1 MLCFVNRILKYLKK
15 LVPRRVKRIAAPY
28 IRPAI
33 EGPRALPDFII
44 VGAQKGGTTSLYKY
58 LEQHPQV
65 LKASR
70 KEVHFFDENVDRG
83 VRWYRSHFPSRRELE
98 QRADKLGK
106 SVITGEASPY
116 YIFHP
121 HAVRRLAALLP
132 DTKLIVLLRDPVARA
147 FSHYQHQL
155 RMARERLSFKAA
167 IKQEADRLRGERD
180 RMLEDENY
188 NSYTYRHFSYLARGV
203 YADQLEK
210 LYRYVSRDQVLV
222 LRSESLFDHTQ
233 ALFDTTTS
241 FLGLDRVTLHEA
253 KTFNTG
259 RYSPDIPDAGALR
272 ALYMP
277 HNRRLYEVLG
287 INSWWE

>member
-1 MLCFVNRILKYLKK
+1 MKPIVKYLKK
-15 LVPRRVKRIAAPY
+15 VVPRRIKRVAAPY
-28 IRPAI
+28 IRPAT

-44 VGAQKGGTTSLYKY
+44 VGAQKSGTTSLYKY
-58 LEQHPQV
+58 LGQHPQV
-65 LKASR
+65 LKAAR
-70 KEVHFFDENVDRG
+70 KEVHFFDENFDRS
-83 VRWYRSHFPSRRELE
+83 VRWYRSHFPSQRELK

-121 HAVRRLAALLP
+121 HAVRRLAELLP

-155 RMARERLSFKAA
+155 RKARERLSFKAA
-167 IKQEADRLRGERD
+167 IQREADRLRGERD
-180 RMLEDENY
+180 RMLEDEHY

-203 YADQLEK
+203 YADQIEK

-233 ALFDTTTS
+233 ALYDKTTS
-241 FLGLDRVTLHEA
+241 FLGLDRVALNEA

-259 RYSPDIPDAGALR
+259 RYSPDIPDAEALR
-272 ALYMP
+272 AHYMP

-287 INSWWE
+287 IDSWWE